1 MERIEVVAVASQSSL
16 MNIFYLAVWMEVVW
30 LFFDHAT
37 VLFFITLFFSGLCIL
52 LMVLDLILQVSPK
65 REPLVDVLPEA

>member
-1 MERIEVVAVASQSSL
+1 

-65 REPLVDVLPEA
+65 REPLVDVLHEA